1 VASPRA
7 SELRNELMSEIRPS
21 GTVSEDGRS
30 ATTTVDDGGR
40 IVVRR
45 GVYRSLRALY
55 PRRVRVR
62 RPCRSN
68 SVVLSSAV
76 PGLHRE
82 HRRGLGRSDTCPE
95 GKSLAQIPRYS
106 RGPPNRGRSSRTHAG
121 SACRN
126 CRPDCARRRRK
137 ELTRVTRRRRV
148 RLQTPARA
156 RARPGSCSWSLEGSI
171 GRNACR
177 NGSRR

>member
-1 VASPRA
+1 MP
-7 SELRNELMSEIRPS
+7 EIRPS

-30 ATTTVDDGGR
+30 AMTSVDDGGR

-45 GVYRSLRALY
+45 GDYQSSRAEY

-68 SVVLSSAV
+68 PVVLSSAV
-76 PGLHRE
+76 PGLRRE
-82 HRRGLGRSDTCPE
+82 HRRGRGRCAARPE
-95 GKSLAQIPRYS
+95 GKSLAQVPRKPGES
-106 RGPPNRGRSSRTHAG
+106 PNRGRSSRTHAG

-126 CRPDCARRRRK
+126 CRSDRARRRRK
-137 ELTRVTRRRRV
+137 EPTRVTRRRRV
-148 RLQTPARA
+148 RLQTLARA
-156 RARPGSCSWSLEGSI
+156 RTRPGSSSWSLEDPI

-177 NGSRR
+177 NGSHR